1 MRYAVIT
8 VTDGN
13 FLIRSEWGDIE
24 GAKKAYFSLAS
35 ALWADNA
42 GFSKGYIAIL
52 DENLDTVEGYKEYI
66 THPVVAVAPVEETP
80 TEE

>member
-13 FLIRSEWGDIE
+13 FLIRTEWGDIE

-35 ALWADNA
+35 ALINDT
-42 GFSKGYIAIL
+42 GFSEGYIAIV
-52 DENLDTVEGYKEYI
+52 DSNLDTVGTYKEHI
-66 THPVVAVAPVEETP
+66 THPVSAQPVEETP

>member
-13 FLIRSEWGDIE
+13 FLIRTEWGDLTA
-24 GAKKAYFSLAS
+24 AKKDYHSLAG
-35 ALWADNA
+35 ALLDENA
-42 GFSKGYIAIL
+42 GFSQGYIAIM
-52 DENLDTVEGYKEYI
+52 DSNLDIVPGYKEFI
-66 THPVVAVAPVEETP
+66 THEIAPVVEVG